1 MKRLEIGAGLM
12 AAVLVPALLAAPAC
26 AQQETV
32 RIGQAVPTMSFL
44 PVLAARA
51 LGTFGAQQLKLEFT
65 QIRGGDPAA
74 LAALDSGDIDFAAVG
89 SDTALAAIAKGQPF
103 KLVYSLM
110 SQVTLELVVS
120 NEFLKRTGA
129 SATDPLRK
137 RIQALKGA
145 TIGVSAVG
153 GAQDRAARW
162 LIAQAGLDT
171 QSDIRIALIGPP
183 PAIHAALDHGQID
196 GFVLSP
202 PEGALTEQAGTGKVF
217 VRLGQEFPKLE
228 HVPYLVL
235 VAKTPLGGERLK
247 LAVRTA
253 RALQAASRSVLN
265 DPVHAAGEIQR
276 QVYPKLSPDVVLA
289 AIKTMSPGI
298 RAEGKVT
305 PEGISE
311 LLAFT
316 TESGEALGKALAPAP
331 GPDAFWTNDVVDAAL
346 DRK

>member
-1 MKRLEIGAGLM
+1 MKRLGFAIVLM
-12 AAVLVPALLAAPAC
+12 AAIVAALPAQSVR
-26 AQQETV
+26 AQKTTV

-51 LGTFGAQQLKLEFT
+51 IGSFNDQQLDLEFT

-103 KLVYSLM
+103 QLIYSLM

-129 SATDPLRK
+129 SAGDPLQK

-153 GAQDRAARW
+153 GAQDRAVRW
-162 LIAQAGLDT
+162 LIAQGGLDK
-171 QSDIRIALIGPP
+171 QNEVKIALIGPP
-183 PAIHAALDHGQID
+183 PAIRAAMDHGQID

-202 PEGALTEQAGTGKVF
+202 PEGVLTEHAGTGKVF
-217 VRLGQEFPKLE
+217 IRLGQEFPKLE
-228 HVPYLVL
+228 HVPFLVL
-235 VAKTPLGGERLK
+235 VAKTPLDGERFK
-247 LAVRTA
+247 LAARTA
-253 RALQAASRSVLN
+253 RALQAASRSVLK
-265 DPVHAAGEIQR
+265 DEKSAAASIQR
-276 QVYPKLSPDVVLA
+276 QFYPALSADVVLA
-289 AIKTMSPGI
+289 AITTMAPGL
-298 RAEGKVT
+298 RTEGKMS
-305 PEGISE
+305 PEGIAE

-316 TESGEALGKALAPAP
+316 TESGEALGKPLAASP
-331 GPDAFWTNDVVDAAL
+331 GPQAFWTNDVVDAG
-346 DRK
+346 RGKE